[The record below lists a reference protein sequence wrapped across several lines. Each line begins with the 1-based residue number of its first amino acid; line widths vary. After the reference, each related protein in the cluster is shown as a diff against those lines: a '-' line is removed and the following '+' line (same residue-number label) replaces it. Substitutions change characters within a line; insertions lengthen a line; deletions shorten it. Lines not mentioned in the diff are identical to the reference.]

1 MAIPKNTKKA
11 FIEKAQQR
19 WEHKYDYSK
28 VDYVNSRTSV
38 IIHCKKHRLDF
49 EQTPK
54 AHFAA
59 KHHSCP
65 KCYKAQAGIFQNKW
79 REKLAATKRLTCCPF
94 LRYTALINQVFV
106 KLT

>member
-11 FIEKAQQR
+11 FIVKAQQR
-19 WEHKYDYSK
+19 WGNKYDCSK

-38 IIHCKKHRLDF
+38 VIHCKKHNVDF

-59 KHHSCP
+59 KHHSCSE
-65 KCYKAQAGIFQNKW
+65 CYEAEAGIFQNKW
-79 REKLAATKRLTCCPF
+79 REKLAATQRLTCCPF